1 MKKYLR
7 PQIYTISIKCQDIIW
22 GNILQFWRGIF
33 LQIRKKRGRET
44 YTRFQISR
52 LSQANLSQVDKI
64 SVKKD
69 REKEA
74 KVKLFFEEIL
84 NK

>member
-1 MKKYLR
+1 M
-7 PQIYTISIKCQDIIW
+7 
-22 GNILQFWRGIF
+22 
-33 LQIRKKRGRET
+33 RKKRGRET
-44 YTRFQISR
+44 YARFQISI
-52 LSQANLSQVDKI
+52 LSQANLSQVDKV

-74 KVKLFFEEIL
+74 KVKLFFEKIL